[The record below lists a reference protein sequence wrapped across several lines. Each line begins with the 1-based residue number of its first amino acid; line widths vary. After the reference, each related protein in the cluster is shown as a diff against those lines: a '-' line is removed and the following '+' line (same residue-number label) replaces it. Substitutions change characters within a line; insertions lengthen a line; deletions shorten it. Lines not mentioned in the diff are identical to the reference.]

1 MCWVFSGR
9 RGIHCWISD
18 YSARVMDNKSRA
30 AVIEFMNYVVPSV
43 KTNSKIKD
51 TLLNKPKGIVH
62 PSVSRAFN
70 ISYKYF
76 RKIIL

>member
-9 RGIHCWISD
+9 RGIHCWVSD
-18 YSARVMDNKSRA
+18 GTAQVMNNHSRA

-51 TLLNKPKGIVH
+51 NLLSKPK
-62 PSVSRAFN
+62 N
-70 ISYKYF
+70 M
-76 RKIIL
+76 